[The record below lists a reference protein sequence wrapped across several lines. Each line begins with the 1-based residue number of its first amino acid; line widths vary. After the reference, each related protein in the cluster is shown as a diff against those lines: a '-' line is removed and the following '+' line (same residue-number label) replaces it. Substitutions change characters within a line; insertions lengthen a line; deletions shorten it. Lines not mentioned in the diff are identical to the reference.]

1 MRRAVFTKGLDMN
14 RVALKIAIASVVF
27 IGAISYLA
35 YAGAKQAWV
44 YHLTVDQFTTSP
56 QYKTQRVRL
65 CGTVCKDHFNSSP
78 AQLTATFALKG
89 TTSDV
94 PIEYH
99 GVIPDLF
106 QAGRDVV
113 IEGRLDTAGVFQ
125 ADVLMTKCASKYE
138 MKASDG
144 TGGTAG
150 GAS

>member
-1 MRRAVFTKGLDMN
+1 MN
-14 RVALKIAIASVVF
+14 RVALKIGIATAVF

-44 YHLTVDQFTTSP
+44 YHLTVDQFLAGP

-65 CGTVCKDHFNSSP
+65 CGTVEKDHFCSSP
-78 AQLTATFALKG
+78 AKLTATFAMKG
-89 TTSDV
+89 TSADV
-94 PIEYH
+94 PVEYH

-113 IEGRLDTAGVFQ
+113 IEGRLDAAGEFQ

-138 MKASDG
+138 MKA
-144 TGGTAG
+144 GGTTGNG